1 MNNLLYYLFE
11 VNCSLMLGAILYF
24 LVIKGL
30 SFFQWNR
37 YYLIVIC
44 LLSLLLPFGKF
55 RIGELFFSS
64 VTKALELT
72 QAGQLLNSINTGG
85 EFIAEEEMTN
95 SLWDSLSLSHR
106 LAYCYVFVT
115 VFLLLR
121 CIVRYMTLGRKIRQL
136 DQHEHKGFI
145 VVDPFDQYVN
155 CSVQHVI
162 VMEERLLDT
171 AAGQLIFEH
180 ESQHILFKHR
190 VDKWLI
196 EFFRC
201 LFWVN
206 PLVYWL
212 RRQLYLTHEYQV
224 DRILANKYSESRY
237 ARFLLAFSQEEK
249 PIGLQSSLFNNQHE
263 LVERIQVMMT
273 KPSSDR
279 SKWRYILAV
288 PVLCFLLLFYSFI
301 NPPLSSWYSLFH
313 SEKGQVIKTIVL
325 DPGHG
330 GKDAGATA
338 SSGLTEKSLTW
349 ETCLLLKRELEHKG
363 YKVVLSRAG
372 DEFKT
377 LKERSNLEGDLFLSI
392 HFDYSKTKETL
403 PIRTLYQS
411 GVTNNALEKH
421 NQRFA
426 FSLDQKLKQNGL
438 QVSRPQISTKHA
450 VLRNAK
456 IPALL
461 LDLDNI
467 NAINKNV
474 KLDFVQKLAN
484 AIGQSF
490 DH

>member
-37 YYLIVIC
+37 YYLIGIC
-44 LLSLLLPFGKF
+44 LLSLLLPFGKV
-55 RIGELFFSS
+55 RMGEIFFSS
-64 VTKALELT
+64 VATVSGIGQIEPVLNTVKT
-72 QAGQLLNSINTGG
+72 AGDL
-85 EFIAEEEMTN
+85 IAEEEMTD
-95 SLWDSLSLSHR
+95 SLWSSLSLGHWV
-106 LAYCYVFVT
+106 AYCYVFVT
-115 VFLLLR
+115 VLLLLR
-121 CIVRYMTLGRKIRQL
+121 CIVRYMTLSRKISLL
-136 DQHEHKGFI
+136 DQYQHKGFI
-145 VVDPFDQYVN
+145 VVDPFDQYAN

-162 VMEERLLDT
+162 VMEEQLLDT
-171 AAGQLIFEH
+171 ATGQLIFEH

-273 KPSSDR
+273 KPSSAR

-313 SEKGQVIKTIVL
+313 SEKGRVIKTIVL

-438 QVSRPQISTKHA
+438 QVSTPQISTKHA

-484 AIGQSF
+484 AIDQSF
-490 DH
+490 DQ

>member
-11 VNCSLMLGAILYF
+11 VNCSLMLGAALYF
-24 LVIKGL
+24 LVIKRL

-37 YYLIVIC
+37 YFLIGLC
-44 LLSLLLPFGKF
+44 LFSVLLPFGKV
-55 RIGELFFSS
+55 RIGEIFFSS
-64 VTKALELT
+64 VATASGMGQIEPVLNTVKKAGDL
-72 QAGQLLNSINTGG
+72 IV
-85 EFIAEEEMTN
+85 EEEMTDP
-95 SLWDSLSLSHR
+95 LWYSLSPGYYI
-106 LAYCYVFVT
+106 AYFYLFVA
-115 VFLLLR
+115 LLLLFR
-121 CIVRYMTLGRKIRQL
+121 FTVRYMTLSKKIRQL
-136 DQHEHKGFI
+136 DRYEHNGF
-145 VVDPFDQYVN
+145 VVVAPFDHYAN
-155 CSVQHVI
+155 CSIWDVI
-162 VMEERLLDT
+162 VMDEALLNT
-171 AAGQLIFEH
+171 SEGQLIFEH

-190 VDKWLI
+190 IDKWLI

-224 DRILANKYSESRY
+224 DRMLANKYGESRY

-249 PIGLQSSLFNNQHE
+249 PSGLQSSLFNNQHE

-273 KPSSDR
+273 KPSSAR
-279 SKWRYILAV
+279 SKWKYTLTV

-301 NPPLSSWYSLFH
+301 NPPRSSWYSIFH
-313 SEKGQVIKTIVL
+313 STKGGVMKTIVL

-330 GKDAGATA
+330 GKDTGATA
-338 SSGLTEKSLTW
+338 FSGLTEKVLTW

-392 HFDYSKTKETL
+392 HFDRIETKEML
-403 PIRTLYQS
+403 PIRILYQS
-411 GVTNNALEKH
+411 GVTNNVLEQH
-421 NQRFA
+421 NHRFA
-426 FSLDQKLKQNGL
+426 FSLDQKLQQNGL
-438 QVSRPQISTKHA
+438 QVIRPQISTKHA

-467 NAINKNV
+467 NAIDKNV

-484 AIGQSF
+484 AIDQSF

>member
-1 MNNLLYYLFE
+1 MNNILYYLFE
-11 VNCSLMLGAILYF
+11 VNCSLMLGAALYF

-37 YYLIVIC
+37 YYLIGIC

-55 RIGELFFSS
+55 RMAELFFSS
-64 VTKALELT
+64 VTTAPEVAEVGKV
-72 QAGQLLNSINTGG
+72 LNTIQVGG
-85 EFIAEEEMTN
+85 DLFTEVEMAD
-95 SLWDSLSLSHR
+95 SLWSSISLGHWI
-106 LAYCYVFVT
+106 AYLYLLVT
-115 VFLLLR
+115 VLLLLR
-121 CIVRYMTLGRKIRQL
+121 CIVRYITLRRRIRQL
-136 DQHEHKGFI
+136 HPREYRGFI
-145 VVDPFDQYVN
+145 IVDPFDQYIN

-162 VMEERLLDT
+162 VMEEQLLDT

-190 VDKWLI
+190 LDKWFI
-196 EFFRC
+196 EIFRC
-201 LFWVN
+201 LFWLN
-206 PLVYWL
+206 PLIYWL
-212 RRQLYLTHEYQV
+212 RGQLYLTHEYQV
-224 DRILANKYSESRY
+224 DRILADTYGKSGY

-263 LVERIQVMMT
+263 LVERVQVMMS
-273 KPSSDR
+273 KPSSAR
-279 SKWRYILAV
+279 SKWKYILTV
-288 PVLCFLLLFYSFI
+288 PVLCLSLLFYSFI
-301 NPPLSSWYSLFH
+301 NPPKRSLYSIFNAV
-313 SEKGQVIKTIVL
+313 EEGGMKTIVL

-330 GKDAGATA
+330 GKDAGATT

-372 DEFKT
+372 DEFKM
-377 LKERSNLEGDLFLSI
+377 LKERSNIEGDLFLSI
-392 HFDYSKTKETL
+392 HFDLVKTKETL
-403 PIRTLYQS
+403 PIRILYQS
-411 GVTNNALEKH
+411 GFTNNALEQH

-438 QVSRPQISTKHA
+438 QVSSPQISTNHA
-450 VLRNAK
+450 VLRNAN

-467 NAINKNV
+467 NAIDKNV
-474 KLDFVQKLAN
+474 KPDFIRKLAN
-484 AIGQSF
+484 AIDQSF

>member
-37 YYLIVIC
+37 YYLIGIC
-44 LLSLLLPFGKF
+44 LLSLLLPFGKV
-55 RIGELFFSS
+55 RMGEIFFSS
-64 VTKALELT
+64 VATVSGIGQIEPVLNTVKT
-72 QAGQLLNSINTGG
+72 AGDL
-85 EFIAEEEMTN
+85 IAEEEMTD
-95 SLWDSLSLSHR
+95 SLWSSLSLGHSV
-106 LAYCYVFVT
+106 AYCYVFVT
-115 VFLLLR
+115 VLLLLR
-121 CIVRYMTLGRKIRQL
+121 CIVRYMTLSRKISLL
-136 DQHEHKGFI
+136 DQYQHKGFI
-145 VVDPFDQYVN
+145 VVDPFDQYAN

-206 PLVYWL
+206 PLVYLL

-224 DRILANKYSESRY
+224 DRILANKYGESRY
-237 ARFLLAFSQEEK
+237 ARFLLAFSQEEQ

-273 KPSSDR
+273 KPSSAQ
-279 SKWRYILAV
+279 SKWWYILAV

-301 NPPLSSWYSLFH
+301 NPPRSSWYSILH
-313 SEKGQVIKTIVL
+313 SEKGGIIKTIVL

-330 GKDAGATA
+330 GKDTGATA
-338 SSGLTEKSLTW
+338 FSGLTEKSLTW
-349 ETCLLLKRELEHKG
+349 EACLLLKQELEHKG
-363 YKVVLSRAG
+363 YKVVLSRRG
-372 DEFKT
+372 DEFKM

-392 HFDYSKTKETL
+392 HFDRIDTKEML
-403 PIRTLYQS
+403 PIRILYQS
-411 GVTNNALEKH
+411 GVTNNVLEQH
-421 NQRFA
+421 NHRFA
-426 FSLDQKLKQNGL
+426 FNLDQKLKQNGL

-467 NAINKNV
+467 NAIDKNV
-474 KLDFVQKLAN
+474 KPDFVQKLAN
-484 AIGQSF
+484 AIDQSF
-490 DH
+490 DQ